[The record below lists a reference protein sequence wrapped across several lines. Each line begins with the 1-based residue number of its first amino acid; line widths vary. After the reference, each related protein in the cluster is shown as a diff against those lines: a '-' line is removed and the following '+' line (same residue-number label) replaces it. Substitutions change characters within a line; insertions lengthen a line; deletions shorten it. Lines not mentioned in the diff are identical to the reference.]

1 MTEPHA
7 PNASSALPSEPID
20 RLLQP
25 LARFLHVEAAGGV
38 LLLACAALA
47 LALANSPAS
56 EAYTAIWKTPVG
68 FRLGAFEM
76 VHSLQHWINDGLMA
90 IFFFVIG
97 LEVKR
102 ELVLGELRDPRQA
115 ALPLAAALGGML
127 VPAGIFLLLQ
137 QGEPGARG
145 WGIPMATDIAFVVGC
160 LALLGSRAPRALRVL
175 LLSLAIADD
184 IGAILVIAVG
194 YTESLDI
201 RWLLAGLLGLGFVHL
216 LSRIGV
222 RAIGVYILAGAPVW
236 LAFHESGVHAT
247 LVGVLLGLMTPCE
260 AWVAHSR
267 LGFSVERVG
276 RYLKGESWEGSGQR
290 RVVLR
295 ELQAA
300 ARETFS
306 PLERIETALHPWSS
320 FAIMPIF
327 ALANAGVALDP
338 AAFAQP
344 IAIAIAVGLLLGK
357 PLGVVL
363 FGAVAIRLGL
373 AQLPE
378 GVSWSVML
386 GAGWLAGIGFTMA
399 LFIAG
404 LALEGPLLDAA
415 KLGVLA
421 ASLLAAAAGMLVL
434 ITTLP
439 KRAASPS
446 RPDGRY
452 PQ

>member
-1 MTEPHA
+1 VTEPKF
-7 PNASSALPSEPID
+7 PSTSSALPPEPID

-38 LLLACAALA
+38 LLLGCSALA
-47 LALANSPAS
+47 LALANSPVS
-56 EAYTAIWKTPVG
+56 EAYTAIWKTPLG

-115 ALPLAAALGGML
+115 VLPVAAALGGML

-160 LALLGSRAPRALRVL
+160 LALLGSRIPRALRVL

-194 YTESLDI
+194 YTESLDM
-201 RWLLAGLLGLGFVHL
+201 RWLLAGLLGLGFVRV
-216 LSRIGV
+216 LSRVGV
-222 RAIGVYILAGAPVW
+222 RAIGVYIMAGAPVW
-236 LAFHESGVHAT
+236 FAFHESGVHAT
-247 LVGVLLGLMTPCE
+247 LVGVLLGLMTPTE
-260 AWVAHSR
+260 AWLAHSR

-276 RYLKGESWEGSGQR
+276 RYLTGETWEGAGHR
-290 RVVLR
+290 RAVLR
-295 ELQAA
+295 ELETA
-300 ARETFS
+300 ARETLS
-306 PLERIETALHPWSS
+306 PLERIENGLHPWSS
-320 FAIMPIF
+320 FGIMPIF

-338 AAFAQP
+338 AAFAEP
-344 IAIAIAVGLLLGK
+344 IAVAVAVGLLLGK
-357 PLGVVL
+357 PLGIVL
-363 FGAVAIRLGL
+363 FGAVAIRVGL

-378 GVSWSVML
+378 GVGWGAML

-434 ITTLP
+434 IATLP
-439 KRAASPS
+439 KPAA
-446 RPDGRY
+446 
-452 PQ
+452 